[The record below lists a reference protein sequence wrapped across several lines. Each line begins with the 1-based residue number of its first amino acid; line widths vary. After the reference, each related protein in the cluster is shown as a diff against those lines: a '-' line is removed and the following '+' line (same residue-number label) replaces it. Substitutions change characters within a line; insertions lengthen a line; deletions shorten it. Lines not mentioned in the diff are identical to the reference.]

1 MDTLLHPADSR
12 ESDNRTGLRRLKPHV
27 QNWGA
32 TQAEVRWKDNAAT
45 ARSLHSPHWLAE
57 DAHVSHLV
65 NFPFAF
71 TVFTILTTGL
81 IAVGLGITVTNAW
94 LAGVGA
100 LAVLAGSSLYGW
112 SLHDE

>member
-1 MDTLLHPADSR
+1 MDTLVHPADSR
-12 ESDNRTGLRRLKPHV
+12 ESDNRTGLRRLEPHV

-32 TQAEVRWKDNAAT
+32 TQAEVRRKDNAARV
-45 ARSLHSPHWLAE
+45 RSLHSPHWLAE
-57 DAHVSHLV
+57 DAHGSHLV

-71 TVFTILTTGL
+71 TVFMILTTGL
-81 IAVGLGITVTNAW
+81 TAVGLGIIVTNAW

-100 LAVLAGSSLYGW
+100 LAALVGCSLYGW